1 MIITSSPTLQFG
13 RSWFV
18 ELKIG
23 STSSLNLGTIEPFK
37 VTLQLQ
43 KNVDP
48 SSGMTINLM
57 SVDQAWH
64 QAQDLKEGAWSTPL
78 DFLNSLAE
86 KWQSWIT
93 QEQACLIY
101 LKIETLGG
109 DLGWELNPRGLFY
122 KTLIR
127 LQISANDKK
136 SLRKCFLKS
145 QRAMKPSDLN
155 DFSDLIDDATFPD
168 QLLKLIQENRDFCRL
183 EIYDLFEQFIEFDLQ
198 Y

>member
-1 MIITSSPTLQFG
+1 MEITSSPTLQFG

-18 ELKIG
+18 EVKIV
-23 STSSLNLGTIEPFK
+23 STISLNLEPIEPFK

-43 KNVDP
+43 KDVDP
-48 SSGMTINLM
+48 FSGMTINLM

-64 QAQDLKEGAWSTPL
+64 QAQKLKEGVWTTPL

-86 KWQSWIT
+86 KWQPWIT
-93 QEQACLIY
+93 QEQAYLIY

-109 DLGWELNPRGLFY
+109 DLGWELKPMGLFY
-122 KTLIR
+122 KTLAR

-136 SLRKCFLKS
+136 SLRKCFLTS
-145 QRAMKPSDLN
+145 RRAMKPSDLK
-155 DFSDLIDDATFPD
+155 DFSDLIGNATLPD
-168 QLLKLIQENRDFCRL
+168 QLLKLIQENREFCRL
-183 EIYDLFEQFIEFDLQ
+183 EIYDLFEQFIEFDIQ